1 MRKLL
6 FIFLVLSI
14 AASAQDKL
22 IFKNGKVQK
31 GIVVSISKDKV
42 LFRNTDT
49 SGIQTIKKTDL
60 LLLENRRGIRYLFA
74 AAVPTTQTKTRVQ
87 EKKAKHSI
95 GVQPFGLLTGR
106 ATLAYEHFIADGNIG
121 IVIPLSITFDPIG
134 VFYNSQI
141 DTSANAPKRI
151 SGVNF
156 ISGLD
161 VNFYV
166 GNNETAKF
174 FIGPRFR
181 YGTDV
186 LLRNIE
192 AYSLQTQVGWCIG
205 DTQSAFIQ
213 HISVGFGF
221 ARIVEA
227 PGSGIINTKNSY
239 GWYSV
244 NYRLGIRW

>member
-1 MRKLL
+1 
-6 FIFLVLSI
+6 
-14 AASAQDKL
+14 
-22 IFKNGKVQK
+22 
-31 GIVVSISKDKV
+31 
-42 LFRNTDT
+42 
-49 SGIQTIKKTDL
+49 

-74 AAVPTTQTKTRVQ
+74 AAVTTTQTQIRKP
-87 EKKAKHSI
+87 EKIQKHAI
-95 GVQPFGLLTGR
+95 GIQPFGLFTGR
-106 ATLAYEHFIADGNIG
+106 ATLAYEHFTADGKIG

-166 GNNETAKF
+166 GKSEPTKF

-186 LLRNIE
+186 FLRNIE
-192 AYSLQTQVGWCIG
+192 AFSLQTQVGWRIG
-205 DTQSAFIQ
+205 SINSTFIQ
-213 HISVGFGF
+213 HISLGFGF
-221 ARIVEA
+221 ARILES
-227 PGSGIINTKNSY
+227 PGSAI
-239 GWYSV
+239 V